1 MADYQSRN
9 GLMEGGIPTNA
20 VLRRSDNMIIGP
32 EHEVEWA
39 EYQAWLAA
47 GNTPD
52 PADPDPVY
60 VPLIISDRQFF
71 QQAAVAGIITQ
82 AEALAAVQTGTIPA
96 MLQMIIDE
104 LPDANQRF
112 AATMLL
118 AGATQFERNHPLTV
132 EVGTHLGLTTAQVD
146 DFFIAA
152 AQL

>member
-1 MADYQSRN
+1 MTVTYESMNEADTFIAKID
-9 GLMEGGIPTNA
+9 GGDRFEFITDA
-20 VLRRSDNMIIGP
+20 DGP
-32 EHEVEWA
+32 LQA
-39 EYQAWLAA
+39 EYQAWLAN
-47 GNTPD
+47 GNTLLPYAA
-52 PADPDPVY
+52 PLTPV
-60 VPLIISDRQFF
+60 PQIISDRQFF
-71 QQAAVAGIITQ
+71 QQAAVAGLITQ
-82 AEALAAVQTGTIPA
+82 AEALAAVQTGSIPA
-96 MLQMIIDE
+96 MLQMVVDE